1 MNRRTVV
8 VAGAGHNGLV
18 CATLLAQAGH
28 DVLVL
33 ERRARAGGILDGV
46 VDTVG
51 GLHPGIADEL
61 ALAGHGLR
69 LERPA
74 VRMLALREAAAPVT
88 FWSDAERTAEGLAEL
103 SEADAAAYPGFDAH
117 VRKLAGFMAEL
128 AEVTPPRL
136 DRIAAG
142 DAPAG
147 IRLARAYRRLGEYTA
162 RELTRALPMAAADL
176 VGEWFTSDAV
186 RGPLAARGTRFT
198 AMGPWSAGTGAVLLA
213 ASAFGDAGAAGETVF
228 AAGGPRALADA
239 LVAAATAA
247 GARIRTGAE
256 VTRVLVRDDRV
267 AGVELAGGERVEADA
282 VASAVDPKTVLTRWV
297 DPVVT
302 GPQLRWRAGT
312 IRTPGAAARVELEL
326 SRLPAFTGVDDPDR
340 LAGRIVVAPGVDAVE
355 RAFDAWKYGEV
366 SERPYL
372 EATIPTLTG
381 GAVGAQ
387 RMHLLVQWVPY
398 ADGLAD
404 VVAERAVAELERH
417 APGFAGLV
425 TASRVATPLDLAREY
440 GLPGGHV
447 LHAEP
452 GLDQLFAWRP
462 VLGLAR
468 YRLAVPGL
476 YLCGSGAHP
485 GGGVSGLPGRNAAR
499 VILRDLRR

>member
-1 MNRRTVV
+1 
-8 VAGAGHNGLV
+8 
-18 CATLLAQAGH
+18 
-28 DVLVL
+28 
-33 ERRARAGGILDGV
+33 
-46 VDTVG
+46 
-51 GLHPGIADEL
+51 
-61 ALAGHGLR
+61 
-69 LERPA
+69 
-74 VRMLALREAAAPVT
+74 VT
-88 FWSDAERTAEGLAEL
+88 
-103 SEADAAAYPGFDAH
+103 
-117 VRKLAGFMAEL
+117 
-128 AEVTPPRL
+128 
-136 DRIAAG
+136 
-142 DAPAG
+142 
-147 IRLARAYRRLGEYTA
+147 
-162 RELTRALPMAAADL
+162 
-176 VGEWFTSDAV
+176 
-186 RGPLAARGTRFT
+186 
-198 AMGPWSAGTGAVLLA
+198 
-213 ASAFGDAGAAGETVF
+213 
-228 AAGGPRALADA
+228 
-239 LVAAATAA
+239 
-247 GARIRTGAE
+247 
-256 VTRVLVRDDRV
+256 
-267 AGVELAGGERVEADA
+267 GVELAGGERVEADA